1 MEDVQ
6 KLATTVYD
14 NHDLAAAI
22 SSGSFFTDGMIVAPC
37 SMKTL
42 AAIAHSFSDDLLV
55 RAADVTLKERRK
67 LVLVPRE
74 TPLHLGHLRNMTRA
88 AEIGAVILPPMPAFY
103 HDPKTV
109 DDIINQTVGK
119 ILDQFRIEHSL
130 FKRWK
135 S

>member
-1 MEDVQ
+1 
-6 KLATTVYD
+6 
-14 NHDLAAAI
+14 
-22 SSGSFFTDGMIVAPC
+22 
-37 SMKTL
+37 MKTL

-74 TPLHLGHLRNMTRA
+74 TPLHLGHLRNMERA

-103 HDPKTV
+103 HNPKTV

-119 ILDQFRIEHSL
+119 ILDQFRIPHNL
-130 FKRWK
+130 FKRWGSK
-135 S
+135 KK